1 VGLANRRMNR
11 QKPHGPIRLRALAA
25 AALAAAALAALPAA
39 GHAAVIKVGSDL
51 TKPANLVQAH
61 GADALFFNT
70 LIDGAP
76 GGAMPAGG
84 QITLIRVKGSVLDS
98 PSQRRNP
105 EPPDPMVHFQ
115 SLTPI
120 AGGAFHV
127 NLSSAPFRLPIVTV
141 LQDGS
146 MRGDT
151 QAITGYAPVN
161 LCVHKG
167 DYVDLNDIGGHEWSW
182 GGLDGMH
189 VQTFSRTPDASLNFF
204 TKNAGTNNGS
214 EWTPSPIQG
223 QELLLQATLATGP
236 DATDFCPGG
245 YKQHIFQGLGIK
257 TSGATLTTSDGTLKL
272 RATCAGPTYGACK
285 GVLVV
290 SAKGST
296 TSLGGAAFSVKP
308 SFTSRITVHLTKAN
322 AAALKR
328 AGGVA
333 RIVADGHDDP
343 AHDSRA
349 KPGVP
354 VQKKKVAKTV
364 TLAVSK

>member
-1 VGLANRRMNR
+1 MKQR
-11 QKPHGPIRLRALAA
+11 KPHIVGRVRALAA
-25 AALAAAALAALPAA
+25 AAALAAGGIAAFPAA
-39 GHAAVIKVGSDL
+39 GDAAVMKVGSDL
-51 TKPANLVQAH
+51 TKPANLVEAH

-70 LIDGAP
+70 LIDGLP
-76 GGAMPAGG
+76 GGAMPADG
-84 QITLIRVKGSVLDS
+84 QVTAIRVKGSVLDS
-98 PSQRRNP
+98 PSRRRNP

-115 SLTPI
+115 SLSPI

-146 MRGDT
+146 LRGNP
-151 QAITGYAPVN
+151 QAISSYAPVN
-161 LCVHKG
+161 LCVHQG
-167 DYVDLNDIGGHEWSW
+167 DFVDLNDIGGSEWSW

-189 VQTFSRTPDASLNFF
+189 VQTFSRTPTSSLNFF

-214 EWTPSPIQG
+214 EWTPSLVQG
-223 QELLLQATLATGP
+223 EELLLQATLATGP

-245 YKQHIFQGLGIK
+245 FKQHIFQGLGIN
-257 TSGATLTTSDGTLKL
+257 TSGATLNVADGTLKL
-272 RATCAGPTYGACK
+272 KGSCAGPTYGACK

-290 SAKGST
+290 SASGST

-308 SFTSRITVHLTKAN
+308 ATTSRITVHLTKAN
-322 AAALKR
+322 AAILKR
-328 AGGVA
+328 AGGSA
-333 RIVADGHDDP
+333 RFVADGHDDP

-354 VQKKKVAKTV
+354 VQKKKTAKTAKV
-364 TLAVSK
+364 AVSG